1 MSLVSS
7 ESITHTEGTSSRE
20 LLSTTASSLFSGE
33 LLELVTAMISK
44 DVFKDTAQLTTFH
57 TILLEAYPI
66 FKGDST
72 DDDFLDGDFDQG
84 RSYISLQTSKRL
96 GRSIDVYNIF
106 DVYKVKLITI
116 ETLYQCVVKPS

>member
-1 MSLVSS
+1 MTLLSS
-7 ESITHTEGTSSRE
+7 ESITPNEGTSTKE

-44 DVFKDTAQLTTFH
+44 DIFKDTAQLTTFH

-72 DDDFLDGDFDQG
+72 DDDFLDGDFNQG
-84 RSYISLQTSKRL
+84 RSYISVL
-96 GRSIDVYNIF
+96 
-106 DVYKVKLITI
+106 
-116 ETLYQCVVKPS
+116 